1 MTKNLTVREQ
11 IKKDFGVDL
20 PIIGGSGQ
28 SIDDPILIDPEYK
41 DWSTVEYSFIKYAN
55 TAQNRNYKVVLTTLL
70 EHNGKQIDQIRIEIE
85 GNSENYYNYY
95 FDVTDHMPKI
105 KK

>member
-28 SIDDPILIDPEYK
+28 SIDDPILIDPECE
-41 DWSTVEYSFIKYAN
+41 DWSTVEYSYIKYVNA
-55 TAQNRNYKVVLTTLL
+55 ALNRKYSVTQTTLI
-70 EHNGKQIDQIRIEIE
+70 EHKDRQIDQIKIEIE

-95 FDVTDHMPKI
+95 FDVTDQMPKI